1 MNKGEEPSIEVD
13 SVAREVIGA
22 AIEVHKALGPG
33 FLESVYEHALCVEL
47 TLRGIPLETQ
57 KSLPVKYKGQPVGE
71 GKLDLL
77 VRDLLIVELKTV
89 DMLMPIHTTQLI
101 SYLKATGLQLGL
113 LINFNVPVLKDGIK
127 RIILSQ

>member
-1 MNKGEEPSIEVD
+1 MRLIRLHVRS
-13 SVAREVIGA
+13 SAR
-22 AIEVHKALGPG
+22 P
-33 FLESVYEHALCVEL
+33 
-47 TLRGIPLETQ
+47 LRSTKPW
-57 KSLPVKYKGQPVGE
+57 VQPVGE

-127 RIILSQ
+127 RIIHSQ